1 MPTDDDTE
9 EEELSDE
16 LLEIEEVLLDID
28 ETDDEELFGFAGIA
42 GIAGIARLVFVAGVA
57 GIAGVAGVTGRD
69 PDITTPM
76 LLPLPSEVLDD
87 TDAGLGVVSGVATEF
102 DPALFWH

>member
-42 GIAGIARLVFVAGVA
+42 GIAGIARLVFCCRCGWKQ
-57 GIAGVAGVTGRD
+57 
-69 PDITTPM
+69 
-76 LLPLPSEVLDD
+76 
-87 TDAGLGVVSGVATEF
+87 
-102 DPALFWH
+102 PAWQE